1 MNKQRARSVKIK
13 SSKPGKANDYASKAM
28 RAAELFEKESGPA
41 DSLEQLE
48 NILAK
53 YDTNETEEDSRPVT
67 TTLKTIQP
75 TPAAMKI
82 LTETRLEIEKQNA
95 SIQRLVDQVT
105 PDTPVGQRENDVDLE
120 SIERQLAEM
129 EAKASQKSKAHISK
143 SSLGGV
149 YGLDQYSEKRPK
161 KKGKMRKTRTKTK
174 ITIDSS
180 ATGKTKTSKT
190 TTTKKIMKS
199 SQQLTKTK
207 CVSVLHEINHEE
219 HIEAEQMETKQ
230 MDKNQWEEGRR
241 EDELFLKRH
250 ASLLEEN
257 QAILDALE
265 MPLDNN
271 YERERERTTTTNEN
285 QIISSSSSSR
295 NMNKK
300 KGETLWSQSSTV
312 HGVHAKKTSKYAV
325 CSLLK
330 ELEEPK
336 SMSINKIRVQRRTLG
351 L

>member
-1 MNKQRARSVKIK
+1 M
-13 SSKPGKANDYASKAM
+13 NDYASKAM
-28 RAAELFEKESGPA
+28 RAVQLFEKESGPA

-53 YDTNETEEDSRPVT
+53 YAPNETEEESTPV
-67 TTLKTIQP
+67 TTLKTPKP

-82 LTETRLEIEKQNA
+82 LAETRLEIEKQNA

-129 EAKASQKSKAHISK
+129 MELEAKASQKSKAHVSK

-149 YGLDQYSEKRPK
+149 YDQYSEKRSK
-161 KKGKMRKTRTKTK
+161 KKGKMRKTKT
-174 ITIDSS
+174 
-180 ATGKTKTSKT
+180 KTKTSSSATDKTKTSQT
-190 TTTKKIMKS
+190 TTKKIKKIMKS
-199 SQQLTKTK
+199 SQLTKTK
-207 CVSVLHEINHEE
+207 CVSVSHEINHEE

-230 MDKNQWEEGRR
+230 MDKDQWEEERR
-241 EDELFLKRH
+241 EDELFLERH

-265 MPLDNN
+265 MPLSTSREK
-271 YERERERTTTTNEN
+271 ERTNEN
-285 QIISSSSSSR
+285 QILSR
-295 NMNKK
+295 NVKNKK
-300 KGETLWSQSSTV
+300 EGETLWSQSSTV